1 MVHIKRLCKSYLVYP
16 LQAAL
21 VIMLYGIFRALPVSL
36 ASAVGGAIGRA
47 LGPRLSVTQGAVANL
62 SAVFPEKTKLEIDTI
77 VRGMW
82 DNLGRTAAEYP
93 HVAQI
98 DTTDPS
104 GPVVVE
110 GGDVYA
116 RLRALDGPCIIFSG
130 HFANWELLPA
140 SAAQRGLHTV
150 LVYRAANNPMV
161 DWLFRRRTG
170 HVDASI
176 APKGVRGARILFRAM
191 KAGKTLGILVDQK
204 MNDGIAV
211 PFFGR
216 DAMTAPA
223 LAELALRFQC
233 PVVPAHV
240 VRREGATFKIVVE
253 EPLTI
258 VQTGDKK
265 ADVAALM
272 GQVNSRMEQWA
283 RDNPEQ
289 WLWVHSR
296 WPKGTFDK

>member
-1 MVHIKRLCKSYLVYP
+1 MQNSQSPFKSYVIYP
-16 LQAAL
+16 LQA
-21 VIMLYGIFRALPVSL
+21 VFVFFVYGVFSILPLAV
-36 ASAVGGAIGRA
+36 ASAIGGWIGRTI
-47 LGPRLSVTQGAVANL
+47 GPRLSVTRRSVTNL
-62 SAVFPEKTKLEIDTI
+62 SAVFPDKSASEITRI
-77 VRGMW
+77 ILAMW

-93 HVAQI
+93 HVSRI
-98 DTTDPS
+98 DTLQPNGAVEVVRGDIYDKLRES
-104 GPVVVE
+104 G
-110 GGDVYA
+110 D
-116 RLRALDGPCIIFSG
+116 PCIIFSG

-140 SAAQRGLHTV
+140 TAAQRGLATV

-176 APKGVRGARILFRAM
+176 APKGVKGARILV
-191 KAGKTLGILVDQK
+191 KALKQGKTLGILVDQK

-223 LAELALRFQC
+223 LAELALRYDC

-240 VRREGATFKIVVE
+240 VRTKGARFQVIVE
-253 EPLTI
+253 EPLVI
-258 VQTGDKK
+258 EKTGDNKS
-265 ADVAALM
+265 DVEAIML
-272 GQVNSRMEQWA
+272 QVNARMESWV

-289 WLWVHSR
+289 WLWLHNR
-296 WPKGTFDK
+296 WPN